1 MENLSKKWQ
10 FIKAASISGTETHD
24 VKLTRHNKLRTIMRD
39 YSKVKG
45 QRDWISQRDWIVDKL
60 LKELDRISDARF

>member
-1 MENLSKKWQ
+1 
-10 FIKAASISGTETHD
+10 
-24 VKLTRHNKLRTIMRD
+24 MRD